1 MKITY
6 DELLDF
12 YFSIANRFDL
22 NEYWSNYRYSSG
34 YFGNEGN
41 NSSDTII
48 ALIIKELQ
56 QDSVDRFKHNIV
68 NNAGILASHGYL
80 LDKQYCLALEKSLK
94 YFRKIEIKQLEVELG
109 RFELDINE
117 IKKNIIYLNSD
128 EYSPVLYECLITA
141 LSSIFDKVQTHFE
154 KFLTSENLNLI
165 KMEWLGTQKEL
176 AELFIELKNK
186 GYIKEFKYNTIK
198 ACFTNTNTIHQILKP
213 DNIDDPIYP
222 QVYSPEYKK
231 KFEKIE
237 KKEKKEKK

>member
-1 MKITY
+1 MEITY

-22 NEYWSNYRYSSG
+22 NDYWSNYRYSQG

-41 NSSDTII
+41 KSFDTII
-48 ALIIKELQ
+48 DLIKEELSP
-56 QDSVDRFKHNIV
+56 DSVQMFKHNIV
-68 NNAGILASHGYL
+68 NNAGVLARYGYL
-80 LDKQYCLALEKSLK
+80 LDRQYCFALEKSLK
-94 YFRKIEIKQLEVELG
+94 YFRKIEVKLLDVELR

-117 IKKNIIYLNSD
+117 IKNNIIYLNSD

-141 LSSIFDKVQTHFE
+141 LSSIFDKVQTHFD

-165 KMEWLGTQKEL
+165 QMEWLGTQKEL

-198 ACFTNTNTIHQILKP
+198 ACFTKTNTIHQILKP
-213 DNIDDPIYP
+213 DNIKEPIYS
-222 QVYSPEYKK
+222 QVYTIDYKK

-237 KKEKKEKK
+237 KIEKK